1 MSNLQFRLADYR
13 FRPTWLGTL
22 ITIMAIPLFIK
33 LGLWQYQK
41 AEMKQSLQTQQ
52 DQYAHTAAV
61 TLPSQLDDPA
71 SWRYRRVRLTGVYDA
86 EHQILIDNQ
95 VHEERV
101 GFHVLTPMVTEAKT
115 IVLVN
120 RGWVAGA
127 TDHKVLP
134 QVDVPAGQ
142 QTVFGQVWLPSSK
155 FYSLESPAQLAKTS
169 SWTPVWQN
177 LDMKRYASLL
187 DKPVMPIVV
196 RLDPEVSGGY
206 VRDWPKPAERIAT
219 HIGYAYQWFGFAVA
233 TLCIFL
239 YVSFR
244 KKTV

>member
-1 MSNLQFRLADYR
+1 MRNLQFCLADYR
-13 FRPTWLGTL
+13 FRPSWLGTL

-41 AEMKQSLQTQQ
+41 AEMKQSLQIQQ

-61 TLPSQLDDPA
+61 TLPSQVDDPA
-71 SWRYRRVRLTGVYDA
+71 SWRYRRVRLTGIYDA
-86 EHQILIDNQ
+86 AHQILIDNQ
-95 VHEERV
+95 VHEDRV
-101 GFHVLTPMVTEAKT
+101 GFHVLTPLVTEANT
-115 IVLVN
+115 LVLVN

-127 TDHKVLP
+127 TDHKV
-134 QVDVPAGQ
+134 
-142 QTVFGQVWLPSSK
+142 WLPASK

-177 LDMKRYASLL
+177 LDMKRYASLM
-187 DKPVMPIVV
+187 DKPVMPVV
-196 RLDPEVSGGY
+196 IRLDPEAPGGY

-233 TLCIFL
+233 TLCIYL

-244 KKTV
+244 KKTA